1 MFRLFICLLLALVA
15 SAKFSEWETNP
26 KYCEVC
32 IGIVNDIKE
41 EISYSDRSKNVASIE
56 GYLSR
61 HCHKYHHVVMHDET
75 PLCRVLMR
83 NVRAL
88 STPLSHGMSAI
99 EICKILQRTN
109 PHVCDHEYTSE
120 VHRQKKKKVNEEAKN
135 LEERRGIKKK
145 TPIKRSDL

>member
-1 MFRLFICLLLALVA
+1 MFRLFIFLMTTLSVT
-15 SAKFSEWETNP
+15 AKFSEWQTNP

-32 IGIVNDIKE
+32 IGIVKDIKE

-56 GYLSR
+56 GYLNR
-61 HCHKYHHVVMHDET
+61 HCQKYHHVVMHDET

-83 NVRAL
+83 NVRSL
-88 STPLSHGMSAI
+88 STPLSHGLSAI

-120 VHRQKKKKVNEEAKN
+120 VHRRQRKVSEEDRNQREKV
-135 LEERRGIKKK
+135 
-145 TPIKRSDL
+145 PIKRSDL